1 MNILKKLKE
10 KSRIK
15 KAVFEFF
22 KFEKTDRGTFLL
34 GDYADKEFCHWLTFI
49 HGQIQAI
56 LKSKLIDGKAIE
68 NYVNLTLYLGG
79 QRVDIAII
87 KDGKKSPHELLQE
100 LKNERKNE
108 GKCEHEKNM
117 GSGCPDN
124 CPRKEKNH
132 GA

>member
-1 MNILKKLKE
+1 MNFFKRLKE
-10 KSRIK
+10 SRRIK
-15 KAVFEFF
+15 KKMFEFF

-34 GDYADKEFCHWLTFI
+34 GDYADKDFCYWLTFV

-100 LKNERKNE
+100 LKNEGKE
-108 GKCEHEKNM
+108 GNN
-117 GSGCPDN
+117 D
-124 CPRKEKNH
+124 
-132 GA
+132 A